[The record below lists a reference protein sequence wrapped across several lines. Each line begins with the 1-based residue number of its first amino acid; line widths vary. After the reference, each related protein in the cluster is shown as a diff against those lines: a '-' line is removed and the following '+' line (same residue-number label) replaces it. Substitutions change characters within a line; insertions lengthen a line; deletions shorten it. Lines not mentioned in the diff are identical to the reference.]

1 MVKKRVLGVL
11 VMALLLAAV
20 LAPAVRAEIRPPIQ
34 IPDSPKKEPNPRMN
48 PVGAWGFLGA
58 DVYLNG
64 KLLDDWPDAVPYLDP
79 ETNRTMIPVRYLTES
94 LGAKVSWA
102 DKEQKVTV
110 ELGGKTIELWVGK
123 KAAKVDGAEKELDAP
138 PVLRS
143 WETEE
148 KPPQTLWRTW
158 VPLRFVTECLGG
170 LVDWTPEGKPS
181 KMQPGWNCACLEV
194 IITYPAP
201 K

>member
-1 MVKKRVLGVL
+1 MRKRGIVWALVVTLVLML
-11 VMALLLAAV
+11 VAPSV
-20 LAPAVRAEIRPPIQ
+20 LAEVFPPIQ
-34 IPDSPKKEPNPRMN
+34 LPDSPGKEPNPRMN
-48 PVGAWGFLGA
+48 PVGAWGFLGV

-64 KLLDDWPDAVPYLDP
+64 NALDNWPDAVPYLDP

-94 LGAKVSWA
+94 LGAKVDWA
-102 DKEQKVTV
+102 GSEEKVTV
-110 ELGGKTIELWVGK
+110 KLDGKTIELWIGK
-123 KAAKVDGAEKELDAP
+123 KTARVDGAEKELDAP

-143 WETEE
+143 WETWET
-148 KPPQTLWRTW
+148 PPQTLWRTW

-170 LVDWTPEGKPS
+170 VVDWTPVNEKS
-181 KMQPGWNCACLEV
+181 KMQPNYICQDIEV